1 MRKEVIYS
9 FNQKYFIEI
18 CVVLFSQ
25 LRTFLVT
32 EAAIFVALVPSHLAD
47 HTSVFPVVISAE
59 N

>member
-1 MRKEVIYS
+1 MKICIINNLLIEGLFPFMRKEVIYS

-32 EAAIFVALVPSHLAD
+32 EAAIFV
-47 HTSVFPVVISAE
+47 
-59 N
+59 